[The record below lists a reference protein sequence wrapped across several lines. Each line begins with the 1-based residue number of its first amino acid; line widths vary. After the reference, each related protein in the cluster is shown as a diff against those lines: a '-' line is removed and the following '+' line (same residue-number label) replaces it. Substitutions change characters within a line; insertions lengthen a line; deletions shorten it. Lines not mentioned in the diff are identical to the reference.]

1 MAGRRW
7 GGGGQATGGR
17 LGMEGTARGGAEG
30 GGEGGGRAA
39 GGTTARAKPSVGAG
53 TQLGGRG
60 EKVGDPAP
68 TDHHTQT
75 VTRPRRE
82 EFKPDSDPQ
91 TQRQSTVTPLT
102 HLTPSLG
109 GVGTRGWVEDPQH
122 VYQSWPPEKQ
132 ALVCPRR
139 RDETIDRFV
148 YLNRY
153 VCVSSEYI
161 VTGPGDK

>member
-68 TDHHTQT
+68 TDHHTH
-75 VTRPRRE
+75 
-82 EFKPDSDPQ
+82 
-91 TQRQSTVTPLT
+91 TQS
-102 HLTPSLG
+102 
-109 GVGTRGWVEDPQH
+109 
-122 VYQSWPPEKQ
+122 
-132 ALVCPRR
+132 RR
-139 RDETIDRFV
+139 R
-148 YLNRY
+148 
-153 VCVSSEYI
+153 
-161 VTGPGDK
+161 GDSGLG